1 MNPNTDRIQTA
12 IQKAITSANQARRSD
27 SQLAC
32 SPTAALYGPG
42 SPLDSLGLVNILI
55 DIEDELRS
63 CGMEVS
69 LSDERA
75 MSQTRSPFRSVAAL
89 VEYIEGLLA
98 PTACQP

>member
-1 MNPNTDRIQTA
+1 MSPIADRIEKVVL
-12 IQKAITSANQARRSD
+12 KAMASANQTRGD
-27 SQLAC
+27 DDQLAC
-32 SPTAALYGPG
+32 SPTATLYGPG

-75 MSQTRSPFRSVAAL
+75 MSQTRSPFRSVPTL
-89 VEYIEGLLA
+89 VAYIQGLIE
-98 PTACQP
+98 PSACQS